1 MTPAQRHEWIAS
13 PREKQRINFDALLL
27 AELRTQAQA
36 MKVDGAVFLQAD
48 AAERSSRHWT
58 NLQRLVQRTLPAL
71 RTALLHSHQP
81 ILLVCAGLLA
91 RYSLMHLVTEL
102 EENAGRPGHTP
113 SAWLLLPTSAQ
124 GLPTIDGVAVPLV
137 NNINNT
143 RALALPQAWV
153 ENKHRAKNGP
163 HTASAA
169 GSHASPSAA

>member
-1 MTPAQRHEWIAS
+1 MPKSGANWPGNWDWTP
-13 PREKQRINFDALLL
+13 
-27 AELRTQAQA
+27 T
-36 MKVDGAVFLQAD
+36 
-48 AAERSSRHWT
+48 
-58 NLQRLVQRTLPAL
+58 TLPAL

-91 RYSLMHLVTEL
+91 RYGLMHLVTEL

-137 NNINNT
+137 NNINNA

-153 ENKHRAKNGP
+153 ENQHRAAP
-163 HTASAA
+163 VAA
-169 GSHASPSAA
+169 LA